1 MYNCTYTFIWYSL
14 SLCLTFL
21 NHVKVCYNV
30 ITISISKPTLFKITC
45 LLPRQLYEDLPIR
58 YCANAL
64 ISTIRENKPI
74 NSAISNRKEGSYR
87 QIPNRAVAKTNKG
100 ILNYSTIFN

>member
-1 MYNCTYTFIWYSL
+1 MSL
-14 SLCLTFL
+14 QFQSQR
-21 NHVKVCYNV
+21 Y
-30 ITISISKPTLFKITC
+30 ITC

-87 QIPNRAVAKTNKG
+87 QIPNHALAKTMVESSQDKNSPSK
-100 ILNYSTIFN
+100 